1 MYLSTKKLGDYNSSI
16 KDGISD
22 NTNNVFNNTTI
33 PDTSGKQIVRAQN
46 LRRTQD
52 MICQDYYSPSST
64 YSVGDVVI
72 YENKL
77 YECSTDISVAEAW
90 DSTHWTQINFVD
102 YAKYRTPD
110 IGYFEITSYTGTLTD
125 EQWAELHKSIC
136 FVRVITT
143 SSDTRNG
150 IYVYNPLSSAG
161 STSNRIYL
169 QQMLYIGA
177 NTMQFEIRSGYIAV
191 TIATKAYEVS
201 GQDYITYNKSYID
214 YLLSNK
220 LETTKLAAKYSTN
233 NTYAVGDVV
242 IYQND
247 LYECNTTISTAEA
260 WTAAHW
266 TKTSLSTLIEK
277 YKLRVI
283 ELASDAGDTFSA
295 DLLAKIKENPVI
307 FVLHNPDGRYFRLE
321 YQDTDL
327 LYYSV

>member
-1 MYLSTKKLGDYNSSI
+1 LYLSTKKLGDYNSSI

-260 WTAAHW
+260 WTA
-266 TKTSLSTLIEK
+266 
-277 YKLRVI
+277 
-283 ELASDAGDTFSA
+283 
-295 DLLAKIKENPVI
+295 
-307 FVLHNPDGRYFRLE
+307 
-321 YQDTDL
+321 
-327 LYYSV
+327 